1 MVNESMAMTRQEI
14 LLNLKKNGKDNVLQ
28 TIDNCIFVLEHDE
41 NLRGTIRFNVL
52 TERDCIV
59 GDVGWERT
67 GSTITERDMSY
78 LKGFGKQRKCFL
90 FPVRNAPTSDE
101 AKSESNSQYWKGLH
115 RLTNWFVNRC
125 IRRVNL

>member
-14 LLNLKKNGKDNVLQ
+14 LLSLKKNGKDNVLQ

-59 GDVGWERT
+59 GDVGSVSYTHLER
-67 GSTITERDMSY
+67 GPSR
-78 LKGFGKQRKCFL
+78 GHGKQLSRCCHVPFFVL
-90 FPVRNAPTSDE
+90 WEFVR
-101 AKSESNSQYWKGLH
+101 LH
-115 RLTNWFVNRC
+115 LEK
-125 IRRVNL
+125 